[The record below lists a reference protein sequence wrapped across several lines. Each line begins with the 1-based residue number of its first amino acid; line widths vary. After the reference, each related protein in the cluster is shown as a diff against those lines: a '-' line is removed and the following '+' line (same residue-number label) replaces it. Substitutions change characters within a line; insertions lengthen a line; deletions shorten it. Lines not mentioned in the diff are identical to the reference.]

1 MIQLKIDESFYE
13 PEIRSGYFVSAEM
26 KKIWAVEL
34 DLLAKFMEV
43 CEKNN
48 LNYFVDAGTLL
59 GAVRHK
65 GFIPWDDDVDV
76 MMPRKDYNKLFEIAS
91 QEFQYPYFFQNTL
104 TENGFFRTHAQLRN
118 SSTTGFIE
126 IDSKKDINRG
136 IFLDIFPL
144 DGVPDSRV
152 KQWMLKKRIETEKKI
167 LAYEYDRDYEK
178 LPLKGKVNYK
188 LVHAFFKVVSFK
200 KFFNH
205 FNLKTLAKYS
215 GKKTILIG
223 DLSLKWR
230 ENVHWKAEWFDGYV
244 YLQFENLRVRAP
256 LFYKEIL
263 TCLYGDFM
271 KLPDD
276 VTAANGRCH
285 GTVTFDP
292 DVPYSDFVKGN
303 K

>member
-1 MIQLKIDESFYE
+1 MINLKIQESFYN
-13 PEIRSGYFVSAEM
+13 PEVRCGYEVSAKM

-34 DLLAKFMEV
+34 DLLAKFIDV
-43 CEKNN
+43 CNKHE
-48 LNYFVDAGTLL
+48 LNYFVDGGTLL

-76 MMPRKDYNKLFEIAS
+76 IMPREDYDKLFEIAA

-118 SSTTGFIE
+118 SSTTGFIA
-126 IDSKKDINRG
+126 IDSKMDINRG

-144 DGVPDSRV
+144 DGIPDSRV
-152 KQWMLKKRIETEKKI
+152 KQWLLKERIKNEKKI
-167 LAYEYDRDYEK
+167 LAYEYDINYDT
-178 LPLKGKVNYK
+178 LPPKGKLNYK
-188 LVHAFFKVVSFK
+188 LVHAFFKVVPFK
-200 KFFNH
+200 KYFDHFNH
-205 FNLKTLAKYS
+205 KTLAKYS
-215 GKKTILIG
+215 KRKTRLVG

-244 YLQFENLRVRAP
+244 NLTFENLQVRAP
-256 LFYKEIL
+256 LFYKEVL
-263 TCLYGDFM
+263 ARQYGNFM
-271 KLPDD
+271 NLPKD

-292 DVPYSDFVKGN
+292 DTPYTDFVKGL
-303 K
+303 

>member
-1 MIQLKIDESFYE
+1 MINLKIQESFYN
-13 PEIRSGYFVSAEM
+13 PEVRCGYEVSAKM

-34 DLLAKFMEV
+34 DLLAKFIDV
-43 CEKNN
+43 CNKHE
-48 LNYFVDAGTLL
+48 LNYFVDGGTLL

-76 MMPRKDYNKLFEIAS
+76 IMPREDYDKLFEIAA

-118 SSTTGFIE
+118 SSTTGFIA

-144 DGVPDSRV
+144 DGIPDSRV
-152 KQWMLKKRIETEKKI
+152 KQWLLKERIKNEKKI
-167 LAYEYDRDYEK
+167 LAYEYDINYDT
-178 LPLKGKVNYK
+178 LPPKGKLNYK
-188 LVHAFFKVVSFK
+188 LVHAFFKVVPFK
-200 KFFNH
+200 KYFDHFNH
-205 FNLKTLAKYS
+205 KTLAKYS
-215 GKKTILIG
+215 KRKTRLVG

-244 YLQFENLRVRAP
+244 NLTFENLQVRAP
-256 LFYKEIL
+256 LFYKEVL
-263 TCLYGDFM
+263 ARQYGNFM
-271 KLPDD
+271 NLPKD

-292 DVPYSDFVKGN
+292 DTPYTDFVKGL
-303 K
+303 

>member
-1 MIQLKIDESFYE
+1 MINLKIQESFYN
-13 PEIRSGYFVSAEM
+13 PEVRCGYEVSAEM

-34 DLLAKFMEV
+34 DLLAKFIDV
-43 CEKNN
+43 CNKHE
-48 LNYFVDAGTLL
+48 LNYFVDGGTLL

-76 MMPRKDYNKLFEIAS
+76 IMPREDYDKLFEIAA

-118 SSTTGFIE
+118 SSTTGFIA

-144 DGVPDSRV
+144 DGIPDSRV
-152 KQWMLKKRIETEKKI
+152 KQWLLKERIKNEKKI
-167 LAYEYDRDYEK
+167 LAYEYDINYDT
-178 LPLKGKVNYK
+178 LPPKGKLNYK
-188 LVHAFFKVVSFK
+188 LVHAFFKVVPFK
-200 KFFNH
+200 KYFDHFNH
-205 FNLKTLAKYS
+205 KTLAKYS
-215 GKKTILIG
+215 KRKTRLVG

-244 YLQFENLRVRAP
+244 NLTFENLQVRAP
-256 LFYKEIL
+256 LFYKEVL
-263 TCLYGDFM
+263 ARQYGNFM
-271 KLPDD
+271 NLPKD

-292 DVPYSDFVKGN
+292 DTPYTDFVKGL
-303 K
+303 